1 MASAFQPGG
10 TMKKTPESH
19 LVERAETT
27 RLTPSA
33 IEAFSLD
40 LPSDSIEIQR
50 LLRESIDGYFGR
62 AFTVVC
68 LAALHRGIP
77 VDVRFLIEGARL
89 LPNSGYLAR
98 LSVRMN
104 GDVTDALLGAIADGR
119 LSREKEAVAICLA
132 SRVCREEGCDRHR
145 RDLVRAARM
154 LARKPSGFAARF
166 FILEAAAVLQD
177 EELSLLAPPS
187 EPVLRMSVD
196 ANDSPLQ
203 LPGKT
208 VLSNLDDED
217 SVAILAP
224 RRRAVARLGRNDP
237 CHCGS
242 GKKYK
247 KCCAERDE
255 DRLRDS
261 SDVAGLTRDELR
273 RHLEEHLTL
282 DRVHSLKAFELAGLD
297 PTLIAPELR
306 GAVLNRLAVFNEFG
320 AIREFFG
327 AVGIEGLE
335 GHWLDTIDFALNA
348 GKRDEA
354 RALMALGS
362 GRKEEWLGF
371 PARFL
376 AEDIEEVRALD
387 ILDDEAKRFVDEAAV
402 GLAIDLLNSRWP
414 HLGIQFARGVVPFA
428 SPLDR
433 ETLLE
438 ELGFTRDRLDLPAV
452 DPIED
457 FGDSW
462 GWDRELDDLEW
473 KTEAEPEPQREL
485 EDRHAR
491 DLAVKEAEVAR
502 LREEL
507 SGLRKKLEA
516 EQNAFREAKEPT
528 KHNGREAELKERVSA
543 LKAEL
548 SQRHSERN
556 QLRRQLDRTM
566 KQLEALEAERRAQE
580 SFEDHGADVERND
593 ELLEIPTGPLPL
605 RIPVFGKRFRS
616 SLEKAPETARRRAIL
631 VASRIAA
638 GDPSALRGA
647 CRLQSDRELYRQRV
661 GREHRL
667 LFRLQEEELEAVEL
681 APRRE
686 LERAIRDLPRRGAP
700 H

>member
-1 MASAFQPGG
+1 MRKRPDSQ
-10 TMKKTPESH
+10 
-19 LVERAETT
+19 LVARADAV
-27 RLTPSA
+27 RLTAAA
-33 IEAFSLD
+33 IEAFAGE
-40 LPSDSIEIQR
+40 LPRDPKEVEP
-50 LLRESIDGYFGR
+50 LLRESIDGCFGR
-62 AFTVVC
+62 AFTVFC

-77 VDVRFLIEGARL
+77 VDARFLIDGARL
-89 LPNSGYLAR
+89 LPNPGYLAR

-104 GDVTDALLGAIADGR
+104 GDVTDALLKAIADGR

-187 EPVLRMSVD
+187 ER
-196 ANDSPLQ
+196 
-203 LPGKT
+203 
-208 VLSNLDDED
+208 VLSLSADSTDNLVELGREPILSHVEDDED
-217 SVAILAP
+217 SLAMLAP

-247 KCCAERDE
+247 KCCAEKDE

-261 SDVAGLTRDELR
+261 SDVAGLTRAELR
-273 RHLEEHLTL
+273 LHLEQHLTL
-282 DRVHSLKAFELAGLD
+282 DRIHWLKAYELAGLD
-297 PTLIAPELR
+297 PALIAPELR

-320 AIREFFG
+320 AIRELFG

-335 GHWLDTIDFALNA
+335 GHWIDSIDFALEA
-348 GKRDEA
+348 GKKDEA
-354 RALMALGS
+354 SALMALGNATM
-362 GRKEEWLGF
+362 EEWMGF

-376 AEDIEEVRALD
+376 VERIEDVRALD
-387 ILDDEAKRFVDEAAV
+387 ILDEEAERSIAV
-402 GLAIDLLNSRWP
+402 ELAIDLLRSRWP
-414 HLGIQFARGVVPFA
+414 HLGIHVARGVVPLA

-438 ELGFTRDRLDLPAV
+438 ELGLARDRLDLPAV

-457 FGDSW
+457 FEDSW
-462 GWDRELDDLEW
+462 EWDDEPKDLEW
-473 KTEAEPEPQREL
+473 KAEVEPEPQPEL

-502 LREEL
+502 LRQEL
-507 SGLRKKLEA
+507 SELRKKLES
-516 EQNAFREAKEPT
+516 EQKAVTVTREPPKRD
-528 KHNGREAELKERVSA
+528 GREAELTSRVAA
-543 LKAEL
+543 LKTEL

-566 KQLEALEAERRAQE
+566 KRLEVLEAETKTHETHDHPVDEEE
-580 SFEDHGADVERND
+580 SG
-593 ELLEIPTGPLPL
+593 ELLSIPAGPLPL
-605 RIPVFGKRFRS
+605 RVPIFSKRFRS

-647 CRLQSDRELYRQRV
+647 CRLRSDRELYRQRI

-686 LERAIRDLPRRGAP
+686 LERAIRDIPRREAP
-700 H
+700 R